1 MSLLLPTWQNA
12 ILNRQNGE
20 IKTFEELTN
29 HFTSR
34 LHWELSSAMTT
45 HHLLAMV
52 SLSNTL
58 MSMKMASFLEKYQA
72 LLAR

>member
-1 MSLLLPTWQNA
+1 MSLLLPTWQNS
-12 ILNRQNGE
+12 IMG
-20 IKTFEELTN
+20 KPSGPKSFEDLTDL
-29 HFTSR
+29 FTSR
-34 LHWELSSAMTT
+34 LHWEFSSAMTT

-72 LLAR
+72 LLAK